1 MPEKQSQYII
11 DLPYAYKM
19 WDKEKNTELSPENT
33 TVSGNINR
41 VIPKGYYYWN
51 YHWTIVFFAILL
63 FPMKIIF
70 SKSCIAVILYK
81 ETKKSQ

>member
-41 VIPKGYYYWN
+41 VIPKGYYY
-51 YHWTIVFFAILL
+51 
-63 FPMKIIF
+63 
-70 SKSCIAVILYK
+70 
-81 ETKKSQ
+81 